1 MKKLFIFSVVLLA
14 GLSSFAQRR
23 TSVSEQSLNSFTNAA
38 LPFQNNALGRTT
50 HIGDTVRLNNI
61 ADTSSLVIYKLGSRD
76 SGFVTGTNYWN
87 DMAFAERYSFNQLD
101 SSMVVIGIFAQFA
114 GHVNTAS
121 TKSIAFKV
129 WGYSDTQRITTHLY
143 YTGYPR
149 GLNDSFVVPV
159 TQLGI
164 GPVADTMKKFIFST
178 PTSALAG
185 PFFVGYSINYNFADL
200 AGDTIGLAS
209 SRNGVATGRDTNI
222 YVNITDFGDTVT
234 DTFIYVQNATQ
245 ESDGKWYDNYTQNDS
260 IKNNLA
266 IYPIVIIKNPT
277 GINSITRNG
286 LKFYGNYPNPTY
298 SSTHIKFEL
307 ADAAGVSLQIFDVAN
322 RLVSE
327 LKQTNY
333 SAGEHIIDVN
343 TTTLATG
350 EYIYLLKTSAGDG
363 MAGKIIVG
371 K

>member
-1 MKKLFIFSVVLLA
+1 MKKLFILSVVLLA

-23 TSVSEQSLNSFTNAA
+23 TSVTEQPLNIAGSTTGAFQGN
-38 LPFQNNALGRTT
+38 PFGRTT
-50 HIGDTVRLNNI
+50 HIGDTIRLHNI
-61 ADTSSLVIYKLGSRD
+61 ADTSALTIYKLGSRD

-101 SSMVVIGIFAQFA
+101 SSMVVIGVFAQFA
-114 GHVNTAS
+114 GHVNPVS
-121 TKSIAFKV
+121 SKSIAFKV
-129 WGYSDTQRITTHLY
+129 WGYSDTQSITAHLY

-209 SRNGVATGRDTNI
+209 SKNGVFTHRDTSI
-222 YVNITDFGDTVT
+222 FVNITDFGDTVT
-234 DTFIYVQNATQ
+234 DTFVYVQNATR
-245 ESDGKWYDNYTQNDS
+245 ESDGKWYDNYSQNDS

-286 LKFYGNYPNPTY
+286 LKFYGNYPNPT
-298 SSTHIKFEL
+298 SGTTHIKFEL
-307 ADAAGVSLQIFDVAN
+307 ADAAGVSLQVFDVAN
-322 RLVSE
+322 RLVTE
-327 LKQTNY
+327 LKQANY
-333 SAGEHIIDVN
+333 SAGEHVMDVN
-343 TTTLATG
+343 TSALATG

-363 MAGKIIVG
+363 TAGNIIVA